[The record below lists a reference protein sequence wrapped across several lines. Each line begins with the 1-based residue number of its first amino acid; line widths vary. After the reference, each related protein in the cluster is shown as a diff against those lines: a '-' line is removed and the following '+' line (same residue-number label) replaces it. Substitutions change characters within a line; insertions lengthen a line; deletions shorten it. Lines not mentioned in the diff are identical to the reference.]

1 MDMDMDKL
9 LKALDKD
16 SNEGIINM
24 TNAKIKQM
32 NASVLSELQLSKEYH
47 AEIMNKLK
55 GYKYVDEMTDLHV
68 GSYIRWIPLTNPNEL
83 RLKQGSILCDIKIT
97 NDGLSLV
104 CKGYNRHFQITFDEN
119 LIFQR
124 LSEQEQVLLSALDHL
139 AK

>member
-1 MDMDMDKL
+1 MDMDKL

-24 TNAKIKQM
+24 TNAKIKEI

-47 AEIMNKLK
+47 MEIMNKLK

-97 NDGLSLV
+97 DDGLSLV
-104 CKGYNRHFQITFDEN
+104 CKGYNRHFQIKFDEN

>member
-1 MDMDMDKL
+1 MDMDKL

-24 TNAKIKQM
+24 TSAKIKQI

-47 AEIMNKLK
+47 MEIMNKLK

-97 NDGLSLV
+97 DDGLSLV
-104 CKGYNRHFQITFDEN
+104 CKGYNRHFQIKFDEN

>member
-1 MDMDMDKL
+1 MDMDKL

-24 TNAKIKQM
+24 TSAKIKQI

-47 AEIMNKLK
+47 MEIMNKLK

-68 GSYIRWIPLTNPNEL
+68 GSYIRWIPLTNPDEL

-104 CKGYNRHFQITFDEN
+104 CKGYNRHFQIKFDEN

-124 LSEQEQVLLSALDHL
+124 LSEQEQILLSALDHL

>member
-1 MDMDMDKL
+1 MDMDKL

-24 TNAKIKQM
+24 TNAKIKQI

-47 AEIMNKLK
+47 MEIMNKLK

-97 NDGLSLV
+97 DDGLSLV
-104 CKGYNRHFQITFDEN
+104 CKGYNRHFQIKFDEN

>member
-1 MDMDMDKL
+1 MDMDKL

-24 TNAKIKQM
+24 TNAKIKQI

-47 AEIMNKLK
+47 MEIMKKLK

-97 NDGLSLV
+97 DDGLSLV
-104 CKGYNRHFQITFDEN
+104 CKGYNRHFQIKFDEN

>member
-1 MDMDMDKL
+1 MDIDKL
-9 LKALDKD
+9 LKALDKE

-32 NASVLSELQLSKEYH
+32 NSSVLSELQLSKDYH
-47 AEIMNKLK
+47 MEIMNKLN
-55 GYKYVDEMTDLHV
+55 GYRYVDEMTDLHV
-68 GSYIRWIPLTNPNEL
+68 GSYIRWIPLTNPSEI

-97 NDGLSLV
+97 DDGLALV
-104 CKGYNRHFQITFDEN
+104 CKGYNRYFQIKFDEN

>member
-1 MDMDMDKL
+1 MDMDKL

-24 TNAKIKQM
+24 TSAKIKQI

-47 AEIMNKLK
+47 MEIMNKLK

-68 GSYIRWIPLTNPNEL
+68 GSYIRWIPLTNPSEI

-97 NDGLSLV
+97 DHGLALV
-104 CKGYNRHFQITFDEN
+104 CKGYNRHFQIKFDEN